1 MSLKLQE
8 EPAMWWE
15 VGAVWL
21 HLSTGAET
29 FLGGKLGVFGE
40 LNAGQGGLSSW
51 EGKSKGN
58 ESRDSSIQ
66 ELIIPP
72 FSLPFLLLLFILL
85 EFIRPKLKGPER
97 RNARTQL
104 SSSVG

>member
-1 MSLKLQE
+1 MHVRRTTLVKGQGRPTEGVSFKLQE

-29 FLGGKLGVFGE
+29 FLGGKPGVFGE
-40 LNAGQGGLSSW
+40 PNAGQGGLSSW
-51 EGKSKGN
+51 EGKSKGS
-58 ESRDSSIQ
+58 EGRDSSIQ

-72 FSLPFLLLLFILL
+72 FLS
-85 EFIRPKLKGPER
+85 
-97 RNARTQL
+97 L
-104 SSSVG
+104 SSSCSLYC